1 MKKEDG
7 FYFNPKKWLG
17 DANVLAMDWDCKGMH
32 LHLMAIAWQQNLKGH
47 LLDDEKLIKKLL
59 GNPDQEDWENRI
71 KPQIFCAWKKKV
83 IKEGNIERQYWYQ
96 PGIIKTVSEAADPST
111 APAKRTRKKK
121 AELIEVENPEFEGF
135 NLDSL
140 LKIKPTV
147 TILYEP
153 STKEDK
159 ETIWSMGVKLLQTNG
174 VPEGK
179 ARGFIAKLIKEYSDK
194 EVAAALAQLSLKQV
208 SPAEVNSYLIGI
220 LKKQQEGGFTKKT
233 GRGSVSL

>member
-7 FYFNPKKWLG
+7 FYFYPKKWLG

-32 LHLMAIAWQQNLKGH
+32 LHLMAIAWQQTPKGH
-47 LLDDEKLIKKLL
+47 LLDDENLIKRLL
-59 GNPDQEDWENRI
+59 GNPEQSDWENRI
-71 KPQIFCAWKKKV
+71 KPQIFSAWKKKV

-96 PGIIKTVSEAADPST
+96 PGIIKTVTESLGTD
-111 APAKRTRKKK
+111 APIKKTRKKK

-147 TILYEP
+147 TILYQP
-153 STKEDK
+153 ATTEDK
-159 ETIWSMGVKLLQTNG
+159 QNIWSMGVKLLQANG
-174 VPEGK
+174 VNEGK
-179 ARGFIAKLIKEYSDK
+179 ARAFIAKLIKEYSDK

-208 SPAEVNSYLIGI
+208 SPAEINSYLIGI
-220 LKKQQEGGFTKKT
+220 LKKQQEGGFKKST

>member
-1 MKKEDG
+1 MNMKKEDG
-7 FYFNPKKWLG
+7 VYFIPIIWLG
-17 DANVLAMDWDCKGMH
+17 D
-32 LHLMAIAWQQNLKGH
+32 WQQSLKGH
-47 LLDDEKLIKKLL
+47 LLDDENLNKRLL
-59 GNPDQEDWENRI
+59 GNPEQSDWENRI
-71 KPQIFCAWKKKV
+71 KPQIFSAWKKKV
-83 IKEGNIERQYWYQ
+83 IKDGNIERQYWYQ
-96 PGIIKTVSEAADPST
+96 PGIIKTVSEAASPDA
-111 APAKRTRKKK
+111 APVKKTRKKK
-121 AELIEVENPEFEGF
+121 ADLIEVENPEFEGF

-147 TILYEP
+147 TILYQP
-153 STKEDK
+153 ATTEDK
-159 ETIWSMGVKLLQTNG
+159 QNIWSMGVKLLQANG
-174 VPEGK
+174 VPEVK

>member
-47 LLDDEKLIKKLL
+47 LLDDENLIKRLL
-59 GNPDQEDWENRI
+59 GNPDQSDWENRI
-71 KPQIFCAWKKKV
+71 RPQIFSAWKKKV
-83 IKEGNIERQYWYQ
+83 IKDGNIERQYWYQ
-96 PGIIKTVSEAADPST
+96 PGIIKTVSEASGTDATPV
-111 APAKRTRKKK
+111 KRTRKKK
-121 AELIEVENPEFEGF
+121 IDLIEVENPEFEGF

-153 STKEDK
+153 ATTEDK
-159 ETIWSMGVKLLQTNG
+159 QNIWSMGVKLLQANG